1 MNHAP
6 FSIRGFNMCESL
18 LRHSP
23 EQLRTFIRR
32 MKRLNLNTLILHYD
46 YGWKR
51 YQDLLTAECESAGVN
66 IILMTFGPRTFLS
79 YSDWKPQWFAKKED
93 GTPWTVKLE
102 CETYPC
108 AAVPECLEA
117 YEYGARRWLQELPPQ
132 IKHVHMR
139 AADGIMFCQ
148 CESCR
153 KLPEHERWQP
163 FVDRFVK
170 AVHDVRPDLRFETD
184 VYVMRYNI
192 PVNRFAFK
200 QMSNIM
206 YDTFYRSPSFP
217 LDTDEDTCTSI
228 CMDNA
233 AGHTVPDAETIS
245 RYHANRLREW
255 STAFPGK
262 VYIHENA
269 MMQSYYGTFQHGT
282 DSYLKDLN
290 FYRDLG
296 LQGICYEAFEPGF
309 VNFEKSFEILARA
322 MNGETITYEMTELE
336 QYLRK
341 HPQPVFCYEQ
351 DFPLEK
357 FFRDPF
363 LLEQNRLYRELM
375 LKPSLDH
382 FRRYLKFAFDNEE
395 RMDPLYIGYGTAK
408 NCLAEGVAVFPDIS
422 AAAQDFLTRRKLWDF
437 MEDIPDYEDPRKVC
451 KNIIFELMEKGL
463 EING

>member
-1 MNHAP
+1 MNE
-6 FSIRGFNMCESL
+6 FQVRGFNPCESL
-18 LRHSP
+18 LRHKP
-23 EQLRTFIRR
+23 EQLRAFIRR
-32 MKRLNLNTLILHYD
+32 MKTYHFNTLIIHSD
-46 YGWKR
+46 YGWRR
-51 YQDLLTAECESAGVN
+51 YQDLITEECLNAGVE
-66 IILMTFGPRTFLS
+66 ITLMVFGPRTF
-79 YSDWKPQWFAKKED
+79 YSLTDWKSSWFAKDENGKPFTER
-93 GTPWTVKLE
+93 PE
-102 CETYPC
+102 CETHPC
-108 AAVPECLEA
+108 ASNPESLQA
-117 YEYGARRWLQELPPQ
+117 FQDGAEKYIASLPHSL
-132 IKHVHMR
+132 KRLHMR
-139 AADGIMFCQ
+139 AGDGFMFCR
-148 CESCR
+148 CEKCR
-153 KLPEHERWQP
+153 RIPEHEQYYP
-163 FVDRFVK
+163 FVKVFIQAAK
-170 AVHDVRPDLRFETD
+170 KVRPDLKLETD
-184 VYVMRYNI
+184 LYIKRYFMPSDI
-192 PVNRFAFK
+192 EPYKELDRLMF
-200 QMSNIM
+200 
-206 YDTFYRSPSFP
+206 DTFYRHPFYPIGSKKDQCNRFVMQYAAPEGWA
-217 LDTDEDTCTSI
+217 DTDTPNEF
-228 CMDNA
+228 
-233 AGHTVPDAETIS
+233 
-245 RYHANRLREW
+245 YLKRLREW
-255 STAFPGK
+255 SDIFPGK

-290 FYRDLG
+290 FYRNLG

-422 AAAQDFLTRRKLWDF
+422 AAAQDFLSRRKLWDF
-437 MEDIPDYEDPRKVC
+437 MEDIPDSEDPRKVC
-451 KNIIFELMEKGL
+451 KNIIFELMEKGRKV
-463 EING
+463 NG